1 MKDQILY
8 LDLHDDFVSA
18 RDKLGWIKTE
28 RLLLVW
34 PAGRRVLSRKLDL
47 VLLQRHAATLGAV
60 LGLVT
65 VDPELR
71 AHAAELG
78 LPFFDT
84 VQQGHRSPWRAR
96 KSRRLPLSEVE
107 PPGVRALP
115 EPPLPF
121 PQFPSIRAFS
131 SALGRFLGAGLFLI
145 SLLATMGAVLVI
157 LPSATIRLAPQVQE
171 IRVLVPVAAD
181 PSQPLVTPGAPFPA
195 REVSVELEATL
206 RAATSGVV
214 QAPSSRA
221 TGFVVFSN
229 LLGQPVRIPR
239 GTGAR
244 TTSGLQIRFVTAAD
258 AELPAIRGASINV
271 PIEAVDPGPS
281 GNVAAHQINAVDGP
295 LALQVAVVNAEA
307 TTGGGVEQRAA
318 VTQEDQD
325 RLREQMLAQLEGSAL
340 AEIQA
345 RLNPS
350 DLLAPES
357 IQISNVL
364 SETYDRFPGEQA
376 DSLGLT
382 MRVRAVGLAVD
393 ESLARELALRELAG
407 QVGPDQIL
415 LSGSEVF
422 SRLTEPVVDAAGRV
436 AFEAMATGKAAR
448 RIEPSQIQGGVRGL
462 LPGEAARR
470 LVQDYPLQ
478 GEPAIAIW
486 PGWFPR
492 LPFLALRIQVTIE
505 NPLD

>member
-8 LDLHDDFVSA
+8 LDLHDDFHSA
-18 RDKLGWIKTE
+18 RDKMGWIKTE

-34 PAGRRVLSRKLDL
+34 PARPRVLSRKLDL
-47 VLLQRHAATLGAV
+47 VLLQRHAATLGAA

-78 LPFFDT
+78 LPFFDS
-84 VQQGHRSPWRAR
+84 VEQGHQSPWQAR
-96 KSRRLPLSEVE
+96 KSHRMPFSELE
-107 PPGVRALP
+107 PRGVRGLP
-115 EPPLPF
+115 EPALPF
-121 PQFPSIRAFS
+121 PQFPSLRAFS
-131 SALGRFLGAGLFLI
+131 NALGRFLGAGLFLVA
-145 SLLATMGAVLVI
+145 LLAVIAAALVI
-157 LPSATIRLAPQVQE
+157 LPSATLRLVPQVQA
-171 IRVLVPVAAD
+171 IRVIVPVVAD
-181 PSQPLVTPGAPFPA
+181 PNQFQITPDAPLPA
-195 REVSVELEATL
+195 REVSVEMEATL
-206 RAATSGVV
+206 QAAVSGVV

-221 TGFVVFSN
+221 TGFVLFSN

-244 TTSGLQIRFVTAAD
+244 TTSGLQIRFVTTSD
-258 AELPAIRGASINV
+258 AELPAIRGASISV
-271 PIEAVDPGPS
+271 PIEAVDSGPL

-325 RLREQMLAQLEGSAL
+325 RLREQMLAQLEQSAL
-340 AEIQA
+340 AEIQT
-345 RLNPS
+345 RLSPS

-364 SETYDRFPGEQA
+364 AETYDRFPGEQA

-393 ESLARELALRELAG
+393 ETLVRELVLRELAE
-407 QVGPDQIL
+407 QVSSDQIL
-415 LSGSEVF
+415 LPGSEGF
-422 SRLTEPVVDAAGRV
+422 SRVTEPVVDAAGRI
-436 AFEAMATGKAAR
+436 AFEAIAAGKAAR
-448 RIEPSQIQGGVRGL
+448 RIEPSQIQGVVRGL
-462 LPGEAARR
+462 LPEEAARR
-470 LVQDYPLQ
+470 LVQLYPLQ
-478 GEPAIAIW
+478 GEPVIAIW

-505 NPLD
+505 NPLN

>member
-1 MKDQILY
+1 MKDQILF
-8 LDLHDDFVSA
+8 LDLHDDFLSA
-18 RDKLGWIKTE
+18 RDKMGWIKTE

-34 PAGRRVLSRKLDL
+34 PAGQRVLSRKLDL
-47 VLLQRHAATLGAV
+47 VLMQRHATTLGAS
-60 LGLVT
+60 LALVT

-78 LPFFDT
+78 LPFFET
-84 VQQGHRSPWRAR
+84 VQQGHRSPWRTR
-96 KSRRLPLSEVE
+96 KPNRLPLSEVE
-107 PPGVRALP
+107 PPGVRVLP

-121 PQFPSIRAFS
+121 PQFPPVRAFIN
-131 SALGRFLGAGLFLI
+131 ALGRFLEAGLFLVA
-145 SLLATMGAVLVI
+145 LLAMIGAALVI
-157 LPSATIRLAPQVQE
+157 LPSATIRLVPQVQE
-171 IRVLVPVAAD
+171 IRVIVPVVAD
-181 PSQPLVTPGAPFPA
+181 PSQLLITPGAPLPA
-195 REVSVELEATL
+195 REVFIEIEAAL
-206 RAATSGVV
+206 RAPTSGVV

-244 TTSGLQIRFVTAAD
+244 TTSGLQIRFVTTFD
-258 AELPAIRGASINV
+258 AELPAIRGASISMHV
-271 PIEAVDPGPS
+271 EAVDPGPI

-325 RLREQMLAQLEGSAL
+325 RLREQMLAQLEQSAL

-357 IQISNVL
+357 LQISNVL

-393 ESLARELALRELAG
+393 ESLARELALGELAG
-407 QVGPDQIL
+407 QVGPDQQL

-422 SRLTEPVVDAAGRV
+422 TRLTEPVVDAAGRV

-448 RIEPSQIQGGVRGL
+448 RFEPSQIKEVVRGL
-462 LPGEAARR
+462 LPKEAARR
-470 LVQDYPLQ
+470 LVQTYPLQ

-486 PGWFPR
+486 PEWFPR